1 MQGKIVLSDDVCKRM
16 ESGGTT
22 DSRRRWMVVN
32 EKGKQALFDDFAT
45 KLEAEQAHLDL
56 VYGAK
61 LGDTKK
67 GNDDALKYMRWSV
80 VQEPEKDTYT
90 IQYNATKNGTPYG
103 MMKEIPKSDYAKW
116 AQKQKDGQITNLE
129 ILPVSA

>member
-1 MQGKIVLSDDVCKRM
+1 MRGRIALSEETCRKM
-16 ESGGTT
+16 EQGGTT

-67 GNDDALKYMRWSV
+67 GNDYALRYMRWRV
-80 VQEPEKDTYT
+80 VQEPEKNTYT
-90 IQYNATKNGTPYG
+90 IQYHAVKNGKTYK
-103 MMKEIPKSDYAKW
+103 MMKEVPKSDYSMW
-116 AQKQKDGQITNLE
+116 EQKQNDGQITNLE
-129 ILPVSA
+129 KLDV